1 MLNPLIVLFIILVV
15 VLGPSAVIAA
25 IGYATIKAIGR
36 NPSSASK
43 ILFGTIIILI
53 FVEILS
59 IVALLIIFQLFGAK

>member
-1 MLNPLIVLFIILVV
+1 MNPVIILLIMLIV

-43 ILFGTIIILI
+43 ILIGTILILA
-53 FVEILS
+53 FAEALS
-59 IVALLIIFQLFGAK
+59 VISMMLIFQLFGAK